1 MREGYPP
8 DTLSDLAII
17 VLTTLVG
24 FTTGVLSGMFGVG
37 GGVISTPAI
46 RALGATP
53 IAAVASTL
61 PAIIPGAISG
71 ALRYRRDELV
81 DVQVASWTAGFGVFT
96 AVGGALL
103 VDVIPGDGHPLMF
116 LTAVLIA
123 FSAYRLGRPPAGDES
138 PADLSVEGVTDA
150 GPSAEVVRV
159 GAQRRARW
167 RFAVIGVG
175 AGLLSGLLGI
185 GGGLI
190 MVPAFTG
197 WVRLPIKAAL
207 GTSLA
212 CVAVLAVPGTITHA
226 ALGNIDWLYA
236 LPLCVGIVPGAR
248 LGSHLAIRSS
258 DRALRLIV
266 SIGLGTLATAY
277 AIGELLAV
285 T

>member
-8 DTLSDLAII
+8 DTLSDLGII
-17 VLTTLVG
+17 VLTMLVG
-24 FTTGVLSGMFGVG
+24 VATGVLSGMFGVG

-53 IAAVASTL
+53 VAAVASTL

-81 DVQVASWTAGFGVFT
+81 DVQVASWTAGFGIFA

-123 FSAYRLGRPPAGDES
+123 FSAYRLGRPATDES
-138 PADLSVEGVTDA
+138 AADLTVEGVTDA
-150 GPSAEVVRV
+150 GPAAGVVRV
-159 GAQRRARW
+159 GAQRRAWW
-167 RFAVIGVG
+167 RFALIGVG

-248 LGSHLAIRSS
+248 IGSHLAIRSS

-277 AIGELLAV
+277 AIGEVLAV

>member
-17 VLTTLVG
+17 VLTMLVG
-24 FTTGVLSGMFGVG
+24 VATGVLSGMFGVG

-53 IAAVASTL
+53 VAAVASTL

-81 DVQVASWTAGFGVFT
+81 DVQVASWTAGFGIFA

-123 FSAYRLGRPPAGDES
+123 FSAYRLGRPPADES
-138 PADLSVEGVTDA
+138 PADVTIEGMTDA

-159 GAQRRARW
+159 GAQRRAWW
-167 RFAVIGVG
+167 RFGLIGLG
-175 AGLLSGLLGI
+175 AGVLSGLLGI

-236 LPLCVGIVPGAR
+236 LPLCIGIVPGAR
-248 LGSHLAIRSS
+248 IGSHLAIRSS

-277 AIGELLAV
+277 AIGEVLAV
-285 T
+285 I